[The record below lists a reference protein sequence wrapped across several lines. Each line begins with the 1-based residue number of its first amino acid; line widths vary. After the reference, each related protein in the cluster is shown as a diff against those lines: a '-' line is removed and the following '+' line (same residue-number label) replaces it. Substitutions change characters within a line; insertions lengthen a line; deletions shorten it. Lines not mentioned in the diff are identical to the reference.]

1 MKIIFSLIPYVY
13 VILVSFGI
21 EEEDDN
27 GQGAIG
33 TTTFNA
39 ANHADNAGL
48 PVPKNRGKG
57 LVLDHGLVGDDL
69 NDNGSGDYP
78 VTN

>member
-1 MKIIFSLIPYVY
+1 M
-13 VILVSFGI
+13 LVSFGI

-33 TTTFNA
+33 ATTFNA
-39 ANHADNAGL
+39 DNASGL
-48 PVPKNRGKG
+48 PVSKNRGKG

-69 NDNGSGDYP
+69 NDNP

>member
-1 MKIIFSLIPYVY
+1 M
-13 VILVSFGI
+13 ILVSFGI
-21 EEEDDN
+21 ESEEDDN
-27 GQGAIG
+27 AAIG

-48 PVPKNRGKG
+48 PVPKNRAKG
-57 LVLDHGLVGDDL
+57 LVLDHGLVGDDI
-69 NDNGSGDYP
+69 NDNDSGDYP